1 MTIMNVTS
9 QSRKLFKLYKS
20 NICLTIRLITFIS
33 LKMTAPQQGI
43 STEMSKVEPAGHEK
57 N

>member
-1 MTIMNVTS
+1 MS
-9 QSRKLFKLYKS
+9 QAYQANCSKLYES
-20 NICLTIRLITFIS
+20 NICLTIRLITFTS
-33 LKMTAPQQGI
+33 LKMTAPQQGV